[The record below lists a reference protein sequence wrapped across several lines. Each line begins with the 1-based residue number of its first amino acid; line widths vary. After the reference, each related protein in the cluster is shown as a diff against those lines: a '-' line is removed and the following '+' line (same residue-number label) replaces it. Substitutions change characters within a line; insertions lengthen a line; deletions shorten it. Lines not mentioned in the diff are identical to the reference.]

1 MKTTPLNSN
10 HNTEP
15 VQLKHTL
22 YHPHERVV
30 AVTGDHSMSIQ
41 SAKAECDINN
51 ILSQYRRTGIVTH
64 VSANRPTYSDLPSGL
79 DYQQAMN
86 TLIEAQG
93 AFAGLPAKV
102 RDHFANDPARLLVAL
117 ADPEQ
122 ADKLRE
128 FGILNPL
135 PSAAPAPPASEPTS

>member
-1 MKTTPLNSN
+1 M
-10 HNTEP
+10 NTQ
-15 VQLKHTL
+15 VQHTL
-22 YHPHERVV
+22 YYPHQRVV
-30 AVTGDHSMSIQ
+30 AEIGETTRTIQ

-51 ILSQYRRTGIVTH
+51 ILSQYRRTGIITH
-64 VSANRPTYSDLPSGL
+64 VSNNRPTYGDLPSDL

-86 TLIEAQG
+86 TLLEAQG
-93 AFAGLPAKV
+93 AFAGLPSKV
-102 RDHFANDPARLLVAL
+102 RDYFANDPARLLVAL

-135 PSAAPAPPASEPTS
+135 PPATVPDPKPDPAS

>member
-1 MKTTPLNSN
+1 MNTKTHSHHTTTPN
-10 HNTEP
+10 
-15 VQLKHTL
+15 QHTL
-22 YHPHERVV
+22 YVPHKRVV
-30 AVTGDHSMSIQ
+30 ADVGGATRTIQ

-51 ILSQYRRTGIVTH
+51 ILSQYRRTGIITH
-64 VSANRPTYSDLPSGL
+64 VAANRPTYSDLPSDL

-86 TLIEAQG
+86 TLIVAQG

-102 RDHFANDPARLLVAL
+102 RDHFNNDPARLLVAL
-117 ADPEQ
+117 SDPEQ

-135 PSAAPAPPASEPTS
+135 PAPTPTPDPSPTS